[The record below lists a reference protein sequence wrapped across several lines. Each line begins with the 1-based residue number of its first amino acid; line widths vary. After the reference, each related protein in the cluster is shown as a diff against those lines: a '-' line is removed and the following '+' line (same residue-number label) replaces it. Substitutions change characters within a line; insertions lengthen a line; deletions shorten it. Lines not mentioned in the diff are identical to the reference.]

1 MSTPHK
7 LIKLCKVDLKKK
19 DTYMTIHVQTNI
31 IIHTHT
37 HTQQYTHQLKMVVS
51 RQVAVGWSDLLYC
64 EWHTWLAFPPACD
77 QTDIV
82 T

>member
-37 HTQQYTHQLKMVVS
+37 HTTVYTLAQDGCESAVS
-51 RQVAVGWSDLLYC
+51 SRLV
-64 EWHTWLAFPPACD
+64 
-77 QTDIV
+77 
-82 T
+82 